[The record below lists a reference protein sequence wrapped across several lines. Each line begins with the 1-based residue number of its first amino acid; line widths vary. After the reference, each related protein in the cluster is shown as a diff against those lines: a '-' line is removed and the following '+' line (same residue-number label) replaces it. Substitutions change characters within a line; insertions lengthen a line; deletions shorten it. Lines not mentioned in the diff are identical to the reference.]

1 MEDAPCSLLVFAMH
15 GEIITIGNELISG
28 RTRDLNAWY
37 ASGRLTAS
45 GFRVGRVTTVGDEAE
60 KIAEALKKALKN
72 SDFVIVTGGLGSTE
86 DDLTNRIVAEAL
98 ERPLCLDKEMLKQIK
113 CYVET
118 RGMKMSGSLEKMA
131 WMPKDSKLLKPQAN
145 VCGFSL
151 VENEVRLYFL
161 PGVPEQMRYLM
172 DECVLPDLL
181 LHCRTVPV
189 ARHRI
194 LKLYGLTEP
203 AIAEALKDLSGRSGN
218 VILGFYPRFPENH
231 ITLSLQGDDEPT
243 VIGELDLIEKEIH
256 SLVGPYVF
264 ADDERTME
272 SVVGDLL
279 REKGLTLSLAES
291 CTGGLIGNLVT
302 NVPGS
307 SEYFLGGVV
316 AYSNQA
322 KQALLGVSAETLERD
337 GAVSEQTVREMASGA
352 RGKFETDLAVSVSGI
367 AGPEGGSPEKPV
379 GTVCIGLAAQ
389 DGVFSGR
396 YRFWGTREQVK
407 LNSAMMALDWVRR
420 YLLGDPFLPG
430 L

>member
-1 MEDAPCSLLVFAMH
+1 
-15 GEIITIGNELISG
+15 
-28 RTRDLNAWY
+28 
-37 ASGRLTAS
+37 
-45 GFRVGRVTTVGDEAE
+45 VTTVGDEAE
-60 KIAEALKKALKN
+60 KIAEALKEAIKH
-72 SDFVIVTGGLGSTE
+72 SDFVIITGGLGSTE

-181 LHCRTVPV
+181 LHCKTIAV
-189 ARHRI
+189 ARHRV
-194 LKLYGLTEP
+194 LKLYGLSEP
-203 AIAEALKDLSGRSGN
+203 AMAEALKDLSKKSDHI
-218 VILGFYPRFPENH
+218 ILGFYPRFPENH
-231 ITLSLQGDDEPT
+231 ITLSLRGDDEPT
-243 VIGELDLIEKEIH
+243 VIEELDLMEKEIR
-256 SLVGPYVF
+256 SLVGSYVF
-264 ADDERTME
+264 ATADRTME
-272 SVVGDLL
+272 SIVGDRL

-307 SEYFLGGVV
+307 SGYFLGGVV

-322 KQALLGVSAETLERD
+322 KEDLLGVSADTLRRH
-337 GAVSEQTVREMASGA
+337 GAVSDETVREMASGA
-352 RGKFETDLAVSVSGI
+352 REKFKTDLAVAVSGI

-379 GTVCIGLAAQ
+379 GTVYIGMAAK
-389 DGVFSGR
+389 DTVCSGR
-396 YRFWGTREQVK
+396 YRFWGTRDQVK

-420 YLLGDPFLPG
+420 YLLGDSFLPG
-430 L
+430 F

>member
-1 MEDAPCSLLVFAMH
+1 MH

-45 GFRVGRVTTVGDEAE
+45 GFVVSRVTTVGDEAE
-60 KIAEALKKALKN
+60 KIAEALKEAIKH
-72 SDFVIVTGGLGSTE
+72 SDFVIITGGLGSTE

-181 LHCRTVPV
+181 LHCKTIAV
-189 ARHRI
+189 ARHRV
-194 LKLYGLTEP
+194 LKLYGLSEP
-203 AIAEALKDLSGRSGN
+203 AMADALKDLSKKSDN
-218 VILGFYPRFPENH
+218 IILGFYPRFPENH
-231 ITLSLQGDDEPT
+231 ITLSLRGDDEPT
-243 VIGELDLIEKEIH
+243 VIEELDLMEKEIR
-256 SLVGPYVF
+256 SLVGSYVF
-264 ADDERTME
+264 ATADRTME
-272 SVVGDLL
+272 SIVGDRL

-307 SEYFLGGVV
+307 SGYFLGGVV

-322 KQALLGVSAETLERD
+322 KEDLLGVSADTLRRH
-337 GAVSEQTVREMASGA
+337 GAVSDETVREMASGV
-352 RGKFETDLAVSVSGI
+352 REKFKTDLAVSVSGI

-379 GTVCIGLAAQ
+379 GTVYIGMAAK
-389 DGVFSGR
+389 DTVCSGR
-396 YRFWGTREQVK
+396 YRFWGTRDQVK

-420 YLLGDPFLPG
+420 YLLGDSFLPG
-430 L
+430 F